1 VISPI
6 TANVALLGNK
16 IDKKDMYFIAWPITF
31 SQIWGLDCAL
41 FAICSSI
48 IDNSDVSCLTV
59 LTHEEIGQELGGN

>member
-1 VISPI
+1 
-6 TANVALLGNK
+6 
-16 IDKKDMYFIAWPITF
+16 MYFIAWPITF